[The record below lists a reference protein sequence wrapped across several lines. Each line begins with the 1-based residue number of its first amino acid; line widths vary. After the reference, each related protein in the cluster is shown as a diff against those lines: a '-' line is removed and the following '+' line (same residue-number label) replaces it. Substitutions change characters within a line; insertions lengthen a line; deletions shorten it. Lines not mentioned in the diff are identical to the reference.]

1 MINTPKNLSPHEVDL
16 YISGFKYCEKLIKE
30 QSVTISAAVDAT
42 ASRYDF
48 LISDIDLFKQF
59 LFREVTAYTAPAIG
73 VVADDLDDKTWW
85 DDLRKDESFMPEYW
99 QRYYHYLRKKPSWSI
114 TAVDE
119 IDRSTDEIM
128 NALAN
133 PRKGTAN
140 DRMGMVF
147 GYVQSGKTA
156 HYIGLINKAY
166 DAGYRVIIVLTGIHN
181 SLRSQTVS
189 Y

>member
-16 YISGFKYCEKLIKE
+16 YISGCKYCENLIKE
-30 QSVTISAAVDAT
+30 QSLAISAAVDAT
-42 ASRYDF
+42 ARRYDF
-48 LISDIDLFKQF
+48 LISDIELFKQF
-59 LFREVTAYTAPAIG
+59 LFREVTAYTAPGIG
-73 VVADDLDDKTWW
+73 VVDNSLDDRTWW
-85 DDLRKDESFMPEYW
+85 NDLRKDESFMPEYW

-114 TAVDE
+114 SAVDE

-147 GYVQSGKTA
+147 
-156 HYIGLINKAY
+156 
-166 DAGYRVIIVLTGIHN
+166 
-181 SLRSQTVS
+181 
-189 Y
+189 